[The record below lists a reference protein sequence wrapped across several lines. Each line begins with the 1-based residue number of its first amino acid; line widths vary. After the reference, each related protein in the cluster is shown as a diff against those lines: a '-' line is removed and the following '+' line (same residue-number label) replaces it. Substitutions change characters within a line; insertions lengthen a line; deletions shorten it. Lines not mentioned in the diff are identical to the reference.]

1 MPLNHQF
8 FSAPNLTAAVNMIE
22 MKPNIIDGLGI
33 FKKEFKNTTFV
44 TVERGGYG
52 LTLVESKAR
61 GSAGEPVSDSREPPQ
76 TFYMLHLP
84 YDDFVL
90 ADDVQNIR
98 EFGSVQ
104 GLEQI
109 SHLINNK
116 LTTARENFDYTR
128 EHAMFGALKGKVLNK
143 DGKTVLADYY
153 KAFGEKR
160 KEHTWELTSDE
171 TDVSGLIDDIKLKYA
186 SQMKGES
193 SNGFICLISPQF
205 MQELKTHKSI
215 KDIYVRHQTG
225 DVYRN
230 SAGVEFVHNGVRFIT
245 YAEQF
250 ESGLKLADDEGIIL
264 PTGTRN
270 VFKECF
276 APANRLDTVNQTAK
290 MYFADKYPLADNTGY
305 KLHAQCN
312 PLPLVLRPDLVQT
325 IKLT

>member
-1 MPLNHQF
+1 MPLNHHY
-8 FSAPNLTAAVNMIE
+8 FSNPNLTAAINLIDMR
-22 MKPNIIDGLGI
+22 PNIIDGLGI

-52 LTLVESKAR
+52 LTLVESRTR
-61 GSAGEPVSDSREPPQ
+61 GTPGDPVSDSREPPQ

-109 SHLINNK
+109 SHLVNNK
-116 LTTARENFDYTR
+116 LTQARENFDYTR
-128 EHAMFGALKGKVLNK
+128 EHAMFGALKGKILNK

-153 KAFGEKR
+153 QAFGETR
-160 KEHTWELTSDE
+160 KEHQWALSNDK
-171 TDVSGLIDDIKLKYA
+171 TDVSGLIDDVKLQYS

-193 SNGFICLISPQF
+193 SNGFVCLISPKF

-230 SAGVEFVHNGVRFIT
+230 SAGVEFIHNGVRFIV

-250 ESGLKLADDEGIIL
+250 ESGLKLNDDEGIIL

-276 APANRLDTVNQTAK
+276 APADMLDTVNQTAK
-290 MYFADKYPLADNTGY
+290 PYYVSKEPTDFNKGY

-325 IKLT
+325 IKLV

>member
-8 FSAPNLTAAVNMIE
+8 FSTPNLTAAINIIE

-44 TVERGGYG
+44 QVERAGYG
-52 LTLVESKAR
+52 VKLVDAKTR
-61 GSAGEPVSDSREPPQ
+61 GASGDPVSGWREGKI
-76 TFYMLHLP
+76 TFDMLHLP
-84 YDDFVL
+84 LDDFIL

-98 EFGSVQ
+98 EFGSAD
-104 GLEQI
+104 GLQQI
-109 SHLINNK
+109 AHLVNNK
-116 LTTARENFDYTR
+116 NIQFRESLDYTR
-128 EHAMFGALKGKVLNK
+128 EHAMFGALKGKVMNS

-153 KAFGEKR
+153 QAFGETR
-160 KEHTWELTSDE
+160 KEYQWQLSNDK
-171 TDVSGLIDDIKLKYA
+171 TDVSNLIDDYKLNLK
-186 SQMKGES
+186 MRGES
-193 SNGFICLISPQF
+193 SNGYICLVSAKF

-230 SAGVEFVHNGVRFIT
+230 SAGVEFVHNGVRFLV
-245 YAEQF
+245 YGEEF
-250 ESGLKLADDEGIIL
+250 ESGLKLDDDEGIIF

-270 VFKECF
+270 VFKEYF
-276 APANRLDTVNQTAK
+276 APADMLDTVNQIAK
-290 MYFADKYPLADNTGY
+290 PYYLSKSPIDHNKGY
-305 KLHAQCN
+305 KLHAQSN

>member
-1 MPLNHQF
+1 MPLSNQA
-8 FSAPNLTAAVNMIE
+8 FSVMALTEAISLIPN
-22 MKPNIIDGLGI
+22 KPNIIDGLGI
-33 FKKEFKNTTFV
+33 FKKEYKNTTFV
-44 TVERGGYG
+44 QVERASHGVG
-52 LTLVESKAR
+52 LVESVKR
-61 GSAGEPVSDSREPPQ
+61 GTPGNPVSENREPPQ

-98 EFGSVQ
+98 EFGTTN
-104 GLEQI
+104 GLKQI
-109 SHLINNK
+109 ATLVNNK
-116 LTTARENFDYTR
+116 LAIARENFDYTR

-143 DGKTVLADYY
+143 DGTTVLADYY
-153 KAFGEKR
+153 TAFGETR
-160 KEHTWELTSDE
+160 KEHQWQLTNDK

-230 SAGVEFVHNGVRFIT
+230 SAGVEFAHNGVRFIV
-245 YAEQF
+245 YGEEF

-276 APANRLDTVNQTAK
+276 APANRLDTVNQIAQS
-290 MYFADKYPLADNTGY
+290 YFADKYKLPDNTGY